1 MEKRKTME
9 TIKVE
14 ILNPKAKNILKG
26 LADLNLIKIKKEQ
39 KKPDFTQ
46 LLAKLRKQSDTAP
59 DLNEIAK
66 EVESVRKERYEN

>member
-1 MEKRKTME
+1 ME

-26 LADLNLIKIKKEQ
+26 LADLNLIKIKREQ
-39 KKPDFTQ
+39 KKSDFTQ
-46 LLAKLRKQSDTAP
+46 LLEKLRKQSDTAP

-66 EVESVRKERYEN
+66 EVESVRKERYENY

>member
-1 MEKRKTME
+1 ME
-9 TIKVE
+9 TIKIE

-26 LADLNLIKIKKEQ
+26 LADLNLIKIKREQ
-39 KKPDFTQ
+39 KKSDFTQ
-46 LLAKLRKQSDTAP
+46 LLGKLRKQSDTAP